1 MGTNVDSFFF
11 KPEHNNV
18 TVDQI
23 RELGFT
29 AKKTSGG
36 FIEAYPYI
44 HIREA
49 QKELDLKRE
58 LTTDERIELHRDSL
72 VEFKSL
78 LINGRKDGAPYL
90 MHFKDDSCGED
101 TLYIYRDI
109 DLKLKIEN
117 LPYSGAESKVADKIN
132 EIYGTKNFYT
142 DIDFE
147 RYTESDLCTKEQVAL
162 KKQLT
167 QQLEDIL
174 YADWLSVFE
183 KLSEKQKLKK
193 LFDASK
199 ICNSSR
205 YLFDAEDKARQDIIF
220 IERFFNS
227 ED

>member
-18 TVDQI
+18 TVEQI

-44 HIREA
+44 RIREA
-49 QKELDLKRE
+49 QKELELKRE
-58 LTTDERIELHRDSL
+58 LTRDERIELHEDSL
-72 VEFKSL
+72 LEFKSL

-90 MHFKDDSCGED
+90 MHYKDDPCGED
-101 TLYIYRDI
+101 TLYIYHDV
-109 DLKLKIEN
+109 DLKVKIET
-117 LPYSGAESKVADKIN
+117 LSYVGAESRVANKIN
-132 EIYGTKNFYT
+132 EVYGTKNFYT
-142 DIDFE
+142 DINFE
-147 RYTESDLCTKEQVAL
+147 RHTEYDLCTKEQVEL
-162 KKQLT
+162 TKQLT
-167 QQLEDIL
+167 QQLEDIV
-174 YADWLSVFE
+174 YADWLSEFE
-183 KLSEKQKLKK
+183 TLSEKQKLKK

-199 ICNSSR
+199 ARSSSSHSFNSE
-205 YLFDAEDKARQDIIF
+205 ANAIQDMIF